1 MFDAGKWA
9 MVPEE
14 PVRGEILRRLIE
26 VKNEGKIEGLSN
38 QISAWPHFTKVHSL
52 IGVVMCKISLARRFF
67 SSLMASIDFVLST
80 SVYKWTLSSTMTLRR
95 RTLWISIASIPT

>member
-26 VKNEGKIEGLSN
+26 VKNEGKMEGVSN
-38 QISAWPHFTKVHSL
+38 QISAWPHFTKVRSL
-52 IGVVMCKISLARRFF
+52 IGVVMCTRRFF

-80 SVYKWTLSSTMTLRR
+80 SVYKWTLSSTMALRR

>member
-26 VKNEGKIEGLSN
+26 VKSEGKIEGLSN
-38 QISAWPHFTKVHSL
+38 QSAWPHFTKVRSL
-52 IGVVMCKISLARRFF
+52 IGVVMCKTSLARRFF

-80 SVYKWTLSSTMTLRR
+80 SVYKWTLSFMMTLRR
-95 RTLWISIASIPT
+95 RTLWISMASIPT